1 MMTGSSWHCY
11 ANAIQNPQ
19 TTKPWH
25 FGQDGWGSV
34 VVPLR
39 RGQTCRA
46 NSTPT
51 DQHNSSICYHGDVFM
66 SCSNSEAWTPGH
78 DWEELLSSSPLP
90 PPLSGGIKNFVIW
103 YRTVS
108 KKHSVNS
115 NVLNHLSTSLY
126 LPLILQL
133 KQNKQQLDETPWC
146 KTLCE
151 VWLPL
156 HFLSRDQTWPSVWSK
171 WSQWIDSPFS
181 PPHQCCTSAHMRSTA
196 SQTILLSF
204 PPIMPALLVKLS
216 YCAQYDLQ
224 PHIHTHTGMP
234 CQTYTLS
241 TFKSTMA
248 RHNGLVYWLK
258 ILNSYQLKT
267 VKNSQVP
274 LLLCTQAAL
283 HTICYKEGRLTNT

>member
-25 FGQDGWGSV
+25 SGQDGWGSV

-133 KQNKQQLDETPWC
+133 KQNKQQLDETLHDVKHYVRYGFHCTSCLETKPGP
-146 KTLCE
+146 LFDPNE
-151 VWLPL
+151 V
-156 HFLSRDQTWPSVWSK
+156 SE
-171 WSQWIDSPFS
+171 FS
-181 PPHQCCTSAHMRSTA
+181 PPPSMLH
-196 SQTILLSF
+196 LS
-204 PPIMPALLVKLS
+204 
-216 YCAQYDLQ
+216 
-224 PHIHTHTGMP
+224 PH
-234 CQTYTLS
+234 
-241 TFKSTMA
+241 A
-248 RHNGLVYWLK
+248 
-258 ILNSYQLKT
+258 
-267 VKNSQVP
+267 
-274 LLLCTQAAL
+274 
-283 HTICYKEGRLTNT
+283 